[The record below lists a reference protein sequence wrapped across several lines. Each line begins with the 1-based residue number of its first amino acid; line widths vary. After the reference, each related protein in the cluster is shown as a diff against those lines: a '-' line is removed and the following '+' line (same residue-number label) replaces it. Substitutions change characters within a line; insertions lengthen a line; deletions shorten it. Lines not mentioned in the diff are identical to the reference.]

1 MPRSLHVD
9 PSAATPIWSQIE
21 EGVRH
26 LVASG
31 ALPPGEAVPSVR
43 DLARDLRVNPA
54 TVSKAYQ
61 RLVDQRVLV
70 VRRGDG
76 TYVAEKPPEMPRS
89 ERSRAL
95 AEGATRYAAV
105 GITLGASSA
114 EAGKEL
120 DSAWKRLSEG
130 EKGGKR

>member
-1 MPRSLHVD
+1 
-9 PSAATPIWSQIE
+9 
-21 EGVRH
+21 
-26 LVASG
+26 
-31 ALPPGEAVPSVR
+31 VR

-89 ERSRAL
+89 ERLRAL
-95 AEGATRYAAV
+95 TEGATRYAAV
-105 GITLGASSA
+105 GITIGASSA